1 MSLQAAAKHL
11 ATHGRGPDTHL
22 IHMSGKELRGLQDIA
37 KAGGTSLTINP
48 KTGLPEAGMLDRL
61 MPAIVGAAATYFS
74 GGAITPQMAGMGIG
88 ALQAGRTGDLRQGL
102 MAGLGA
108 YGGASLGG
116 MGLESAGAG
125 GINANIPVEDRLL
138 SSSSTPPPDVFAG
151 PQPNTAPLPT
161 SGDVGMDRMLGA
173 DGMTNPTFSQN
184 PADYSGFDATRA
196 NPGAFGEERLTGFEG
211 RQFEPR
217 PGVTPENYGQGYDG
231 PNKATSLKP
240 EGAAT
245 SDKFNTKALVGGML
259 ASSMLNRPK
268 TSGTP
273 RYSAPTPRYSFN
285 QQSGQYTR
293 MAVGGMAG
301 GGGMFNYSGDTGPVV
316 GMRSGGLSDL
326 GGYSDG
332 GRLLKGPGDG
342 VSDSI
347 PAMIGNKQPARLAD
361 GEFVVPARIVS
372 EIGNGSTEAGARK
385 LYAMMDRVQKARS
398 KTTGKKQVAKN
409 TRADKYLPA

>member
-11 ATHGRGPDTHL
+11 AAHGRGPDTHL
-22 IHMSGKELRGLQDIA
+22 VHMSGKELRGLQDIA
-37 KAGGTSLTINP
+37 KSGGTSLTINP

-88 ALQAGRTGDLRQGL
+88 ALQTARTGDLRKGL

-116 MGLESAGAG
+116 MAGGAG
-125 GINANIPVEDRLL
+125 GAPTELAPVSDAG
-138 SSSSTPPPDVFAG
+138 TAIQPPTEFVG
-151 PQPNTAPLPT
+151 PQPNPNPNSVFS
-161 SGDVGMDRMLGA
+161 SGDAGMDKMIGA
-173 DGMTNPTFSQN
+173 DGMRNPTFSQN
-184 PADYSGFDATRA
+184 PADYSGMEATRA

-217 PGVTPENYGQGYDG
+217 PGVTPENYAQSYDG

-240 EGAAT
+240 EGAAGAM
-245 SDKFNTKALVGGML
+245 DKKKLLGAGML
-259 ASSMLNRPK
+259 GMMLSNPK
-268 TSGTP
+268 TNTSSGSK
-273 RYSAPTPRYSFN
+273 YSAPTPRYSFD
-285 QQSGQYTR
+285 QQSGRYTR
-293 MAVGGMAG
+293 LAIGGMADDAQ
-301 GGGMFNYSGDTGPVV
+301 FNYSGDTGPAI
-316 GMRSGGLSDL
+316 GMAMGGISNL
-326 GGYSDG
+326 GSYSDG
-332 GRLLKGPGDG
+332 GRLLRGPGDG

-347 PAMIGNKQPARLAD
+347 PAMIGKKQPARLAD

-385 LYAMMDRVQKARS
+385 LYAMMDRVQRARS

>member
-11 ATHGRGPDTHL
+11 AMHGRGPDTHL
-22 IHMSGKELRGLQDIA
+22 VHMSGKELRGLQDIA

-74 GGAITPQMAGMGIG
+74 GGAITPQMAGLGIG
-88 ALQAGRTGDLRQGL
+88 ALQAGRTGDLKQGL

-116 MGLESAGAG
+116 MGLESAA
-125 GINANIPVEDRLL
+125 PTV
-138 SSSSTPPPDVFAG
+138 TPEAVSPENFVG
-151 PQPNTAPLPT
+151 PQPNPGANPNLFS
-161 SGDVGMDRMLGA
+161 SGNAGMDKMIGA

-184 PADYSGFDATRA
+184 PADYSGFEATRG
-196 NPGAFGEERLTGFEG
+196 NLGAMGENKLTGFEG
-211 RQFEPR
+211 KEFEPR
-217 PGVTPENYGQGYDG
+217 PGVTPENYGDWYSG
-231 PNKATSLKP
+231 PTKETSLKP
-240 EGAAT
+240 DSAANALDKKKLLGA
-245 SDKFNTKALVGGML
+245 GML
-259 ASSMLNRPK
+259 GMMTARPK
-268 TSGTP
+268 TNMPTSTYSGT
-273 RYSAPTPRYSFN
+273 TPRFSFN
-285 QQSGQYTR
+285 PATGQYTR
-293 MAVGGMAG
+293 MADGGMAG
-301 GGGMFNYSGDTGPVV
+301 GGEMFNYAGASSPVV
-316 GMRSGGLSDL
+316 RLATGGISDL

-347 PAMIGNKQPARLAD
+347 PAMIGGKQPARLAD

-385 LYAMMDRVQKARS
+385 LYAMMDRVQKARR

-409 TRADKYLPA
+409 TRADRYLPA